1 MEVIKV
7 EVAPYWNVN
16 LKSGVIVW
24 NKKIVEV
31 APYWNVN
38 QMTLN

>member
-1 MEVIKV
+1 MVV

-16 LKSGVIVW
+16 KNDNNSLNSSLF
-24 NKKIVEV
+24 VEV

-38 QMTLN
+38 AVVFKKLV

>member
-1 MEVIKV
+1 MV

-16 LKSGVIVW
+16 DNWSEIYPKWKS
-24 NKKIVEV
+24 VEV

-38 QMTLN
+38 VLILNDI

>member
-1 MEVIKV
+1 MV

-16 LKSGVIVW
+16 LLTFIKLIVFI
-24 NKKIVEV
+24 IVEV

-38 QMTLN
+38 FKLSEILFP